1 MPRELRD
8 IQTLR
13 DRLKRVDFR
22 GTVDYNEANLV
33 STGTL
38 IHHVT
43 PLSIVCMS
51 IPTRLFIAKFYHK
64 ERAPSRFRIKAT
76 WH

>member
-8 IQTLR
+8 IETLR

-33 STGTL
+33 S
-38 IHHVT
+38 
-43 PLSIVCMS
+43 
-51 IPTRLFIAKFYHK
+51 
-64 ERAPSRFRIKAT
+64 
-76 WH
+76 